1 MEFLGVSKTHFPQS
15 KLWTWVPSNNKLNNI
30 CEFMKLVLSYEVQIT
45 CPEFWLYDALMSGNR
60 GAPLRL

>member
-15 KLWTWVPSNNKLNNI
+15 NNELGLQAIINNI
-30 CEFMKLVLSYEVQIT
+30 CELMKLVLSYEVQIT
-45 CPEFWLYDALMSGNR
+45 YPEFWLYDALMSGNR